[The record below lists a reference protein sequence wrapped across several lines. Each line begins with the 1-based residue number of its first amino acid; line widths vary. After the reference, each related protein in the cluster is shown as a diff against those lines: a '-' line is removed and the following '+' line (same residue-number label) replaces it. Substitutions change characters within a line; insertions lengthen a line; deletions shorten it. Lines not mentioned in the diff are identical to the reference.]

1 MAEQFGSDHLFHF
14 VIVLNCFSLGL
25 VLSAPIVRASLHCR
39 LKKGFYTAVVFTALE
54 VALPIK
60 FWSVLLTPS
69 DSVWLESWVRLV
81 VMLQF

>member
-39 LKKGFYTAVVFTALE
+39 LKRDFIRLLF
-54 VALPIK
+54 LPHWRSHCQLN
-60 FWSVLLTPS
+60 FGA
-69 DSVWLESWVRLV
+69 
-81 VMLQF
+81 FC